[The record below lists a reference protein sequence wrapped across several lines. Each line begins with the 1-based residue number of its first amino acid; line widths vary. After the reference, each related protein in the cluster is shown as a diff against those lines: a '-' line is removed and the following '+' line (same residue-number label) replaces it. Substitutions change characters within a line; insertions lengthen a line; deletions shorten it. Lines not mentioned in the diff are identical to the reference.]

1 MTKIITSYYPT
12 INIEIFLDEHQD
24 GNYQERLK
32 LGDYNL
38 DDFSNIVTDE
48 DFSQS
53 LKDKIKE
60 FIIERLKNN
69 DKKSLINW
77 SEF

>member
-38 DDFSNIVTDE
+38 DDFSNIVMDE
-48 DFSQS
+48 DFNQL
-53 LKDKIKE
+53 LKNKIKE